1 MKREL
6 HWYDALSIS
15 SAYLGTTTL
24 IQSMT
29 PLVLPLLVQRFV
41 GETRKGA
48 GFGTIRLW
56 ALMAALLIQA
66 LMGMLSDR
74 CTLRWG
80 RRRPFILIGML
91 TNLISLAAIAWTA
104 TLEGM
109 TGYWAIFFFYLLF
122 QITVN
127 TVLGPLHGLIPD
139 LVPETKR
146 GIFSAVKSLFE
157 VSIPIIL
164 ISFIITP
171 RIGVGDIGGG
181 LLIGAVILVATTIPT
196 LLVQEER
203 LTAAPPINW
212 QPFLRLLLMTAA
224 FTAIILTIGAGV
236 GVVGRGLRDSTP
248 STVLLGMGL
257 AGLIAMLIAVA
268 AGVWV
273 SVHISLGRS
282 TEDKDVTR
290 QRAFIWW
297 VVNRLAFFVGINNI
311 AGFAVYFIQ
320 GRLGIPNE
328 QAAEPAGRL
337 MLVVGIFILLSA
349 LPSGWLTDRFGRK
362 RMVAISGIIAV
373 VGTTIVLATR
383 SIPVI
388 YIGGCCIGIAT
399 GLFYTSNWALGTDLI
414 PLNEAGRYLGLA
426 NLAGA
431 GAGAVGAYIGGP
443 VADYFTA
450 QLPQLPGIGYVVLFV
465 IYDLLFGFSVIALV
479 GIKPRDAAVSDLTAP
494 S

>member
-1 MKREL
+1 MKRNP

-15 SAYLGTTTL
+15 SAYLGTTTV
-24 IQSMT
+24 IQTMT

-41 GETRKGA
+41 GEARKGT

-56 ALMAALLIQA
+56 ALMAALLVQA
-66 LMGMLSDR
+66 LTGMLSDR

-91 TNLISLAAIAWTA
+91 TNLASLAAVVWTA

-109 TGYWAIFFFYLLF
+109 TGYWAIFIFYMLF

-127 TVLGPLHGLIPD
+127 TILGPLHGLIPD

-146 GIFSAVKSLFE
+146 GVFSAVKSLFE

-164 ISFIITP
+164 VSFVVAP
-171 RIGVGDIGGG
+171 RIAVGDVGGG
-181 LLIGAVILVATTIPT
+181 LLIGAVALMATTIPT
-196 LLVQEER
+196 LLVREAP
-203 LTAAPPINW
+203 LSTAPPINW

-224 FTAIILTIGAGV
+224 FTAILLIVGAGV
-236 GVVGRGLRDSTP
+236 DVIGRGLAHTASMTG
-248 STVLLGMGL
+248 SLLGMGF
-257 AGLIAMLIAVA
+257 AGLVAMLTAVA
-268 AGVWV
+268 VGVWV
-273 SVHISLGRS
+273 SVHISLGRFS
-282 TEDKDVTR
+282 EPETITR
-290 QRAFIWW
+290 QRNFIWW

-311 AGFAVYFIQ
+311 SGFAVYYIQ

-328 QAAEPAGRL
+328 QAAEPAGHL

-349 LPSGWLTDRFGRK
+349 LASGWLADRVGRK

-373 VGTTIVLATR
+373 TGTTIVLATQ
-383 SIPVI
+383 SMSVI
-388 YIGGCCIGIAT
+388 YLGGSCIGIAT

-414 PLNEAGRYLGLA
+414 PLSEAGRYLGLA

-450 QLPQLPGIGYVVLFV
+450 HLPQLPGIGYVVLFV
-465 IYDLLFGFSVIALV
+465 IYDLLFGFSVLALTK
-479 GIKPRDAAVSDLTAP
+479 IKQP
-494 S
+494 